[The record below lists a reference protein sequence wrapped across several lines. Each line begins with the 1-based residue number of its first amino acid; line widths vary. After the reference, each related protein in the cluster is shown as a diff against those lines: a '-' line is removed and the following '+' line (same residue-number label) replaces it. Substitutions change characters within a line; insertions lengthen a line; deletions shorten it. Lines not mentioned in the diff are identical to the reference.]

1 MLPADLKET
10 EVMDENR
17 VAGSAQ
23 QLGGS
28 AKELTGSALGDTKL
42 QVEGKAD
49 KAEGTVR
56 NAVGGAKDAAGDLA
70 SGAQDELSKLRS
82 QVERLMGERVT
93 PALADAAETAQGYA
107 RQAKDTAAEQSERAA
122 AMVKERPLLA
132 VGLFAAV
139 GYLVGRLAGGKTYVY
154 PRR

>member
-1 MLPADLKET
+1 VASSFKET
-10 EVMDENR
+10 EIMDENR
-17 VAGSAQ
+17 VTGSAQ

-28 AKELTGSALGDTKL
+28 AKELTGSALDDTKL

-56 NAVGGAKDAAGDLA
+56 NAVGGAKDAVGDLA
-70 SGAQDELSKLRS
+70 SGTQDELSKLRS

-107 RQAKDTAAEQSERAA
+107 RQAKDKAAEQSKRAA

-132 VGLFAAV
+132 ISLFAAV
-139 GYLVGRLAGGKTYVY
+139 GFLVGRLVGEKTYFD